1 MVPDERKTTKHT
13 MSSDLLA
20 AHLAIVQEH
29 IQSED
34 KSSAK
39 TNKNKGKKG
48 YKSSLTAKT
57 PKGLPQPSVKVGKK
71 HFLTSYVGQS
81 NLFHPGAAA
90 DALKKSEDRISNI
103 VETTSKRL
111 KKRRKTRGDA
121 VKVIKLQRQH

>member
-1 MVPDERKTTKHT
+1 

-71 HFLTSYVGQS
+71 HFLTSYVG
-81 NLFHPGAAA
+81 AAA